1 MNWGQIRTIII
12 KEWADT
18 FRNKLVFLSL
28 IFMPLLFV
36 AMPVL
41 NLYLMRDIPKEEIE
55 GELGPFLG
63 YQRYFNLSDGDTLL
77 IGMASIYMVLFLL
90 LPLMLPMIM
99 ASDSIV
105 SEKVS
110 RSLEP
115 LLATPIS
122 VSELLVGKAL
132 AALAPAILA
141 TWLSYGLFVALAA
154 ILLNRPVVG
163 VLISWD
169 WLAGIVLLAPL
180 MGLLAVGV
188 GVIVS
193 SRVNDTRTAQ
203 QVGGLLV
210 VPLMLIF
217 IPMFMGSLILTGTVF
232 LVGAFLFAILDVAV
246 LIVAVALFQRETILT
261 RWK

>member
-1 MNWGQIRTIII
+1 MNWRKIRTIII

-18 FRNKLVFLSL
+18 FRNKLVFFSL

-41 NLYLMRDIPKEEIE
+41 NLYFMRNIPTEEVM

-63 YQRYFNLSDGDTLL
+63 YQSYFELGDVDTLL
-77 IGMASIYMVLFLL
+77 IGMTSIYMVLFLI

-105 SEKVS
+105 SEKVTK
-110 RSLEP
+110 SLEP

-122 VSELLVGKAL
+122 VTELLVGKAL
-132 AALAPAILA
+132 AAVTPAVLA
-141 TWLSYGLFVALAA
+141 TWISYGLFVALSA
-154 ILLNRPVVG
+154 IFLSPAVVG

-169 WLAGIVLLAPL
+169 WLVGIGLLSPL

-203 QVGGLLV
+203 QVGGFLV

-217 IPMFMGSLILTGTVF
+217 IPMFLGTLVLTGTIF
-232 LVGAFLFAILDVAV
+232 LIGAFLFAILDVAV
-246 LIVAVALFQRETILT
+246 LIAAVALFQRETILT